1 MTKVTELPFIGG
13 ADPVT
18 TSFIVVDNKLTRR
31 ISYTQLRNG
40 LARFNQDLFTTST
53 VIFNIVSATNTV
65 TAVDIRGQNIFSL
78 RGITTIGAVQANFLQ
93 VGGAS
98 YEFIR
103 DRFEPIPTVYIS
115 NYNNNAQGLLL
126 VLQGYRNNFISNS
139 LYKLPVIKGE
149 MARGTPAVPE
159 AIQDRDTLFAISAGG
174 HDGRFWTGSRNV
186 GNVGLLSF
194 TAQGNW
200 SGTTNTTTNAGTR
213 MSLTVQ
219 PPGVCLSTSSQQTII
234 YQYWT
239 EDTIPTNNIGFG
251 GGADGRYHVSFTS
264 SGTQYNGHGRTNV
277 YLTNSTFDL
286 WGVPQE
292 DSNPDNY
299 TLPDTLSITFY
310 ASQGNGI
317 SARRNQIQSGNTLGR
332 IQFFGETGIESTS
345 TVTQIKTAELFVKS
359 LNTFTSTATG
369 GAVVVL
375 TTLNSGTNIES
386 PRLSLSNV
394 EHIYSSDI
402 HSFKTANSS
411 TIVTINT
418 TSFVVK
424 SVRAVRGTVPA
435 GFSPMYYNT
444 STGEIIVVY

>member
-1 MTKVTELPFIGG
+1 MTKVTELPFLFGP
-13 ADPVT
+13 DDVT
-18 TSFIVVDNKLTRR
+18 TSFIVVDRKLTKRLNY
-31 ISYTQLRNG
+31 IQLKNQINR
-40 LARFNQDLFTTST
+40 ADQDLFTNSN
-53 VIFNIVSATNTV
+53 VIFNGVTVTNTLTVTSIIATSITATQSIVSYGN
-65 TAVDIRGQNIFSL
+65 IRS
-78 RGITTIGAVQANFLQ
+78 RTLQ

-98 YEFIR
+98 YSFVVN
-103 DRFEPIPTVYIS
+103 RFNPVHNVHIS
-115 NYNNNAQGLLL
+115 NYDPAEGLSL
-126 VLQGYRNNFISNS
+126 VLQGYRNNFQTP
-139 LYKLPVIKGE
+139 LYKFPVIRGE
-149 MARGTPAVPE
+149 MARGLPAVPE
-159 AIQDRDTLFAISAGG
+159 AIQDRDILFAISAGG
-174 HDGRFWTGSRNV
+174 YDGRAWSGSRDV
-186 GNVGLLSF
+186 GNVAFLSF

-200 SGTTNTTTNAGTR
+200 TGTTNTTTNAGTR
-213 MSLTVQ
+213 ISLKAQ
-219 PPGVCLSTSSQQTII
+219 PPGVYLTTSSQQTII
-234 YQYWT
+234 HQYWT

-251 GGADGRYHVSFTS
+251 GGADGGYNVSFTS
-264 SGTQYNGHGRTNV
+264 SGTRYNGHGRTKV

-286 WGVPQE
+286 WGVPRE
-292 DSNPDNY
+292 DSTPDNY
-299 TLPDTLSITFY
+299 TLPDTLSIAFY
-310 ASQGNGI
+310 ASRGNGI
-317 SARRNQIQSGNTLGR
+317 SARRNRIQRGDTLGR
-332 IQFFGETGIESTS
+332 IQFFGETDTKSTS
-345 TVTQIKTAELFVKS
+345 TETQIKTAELFVKS

>member
-1 MTKVTELPFIGG
+1 MTKVTELPFLGEAG
-13 ADPVT
+13 SN

-31 ISYTQLRNG
+31 IGYNSLKIQLGR
-40 LARFNQDLFTTST
+40 DLSLFFDQALYTTSSVVFNT
-53 VIFNIVSATNTV
+53 ITATNNIVSLGTIFANRRIQIGGLTNQYAFDQGDPMLILGNRFTGPV
-65 TAVDIRGQNIFSL
+65 PTILLQGYKLNFNSNFSFLNRSPYPIIRGEVSGGTFNAPTAVSADDGIFSL
-78 RGITTIGAVQANFLQ
+78 SI
-93 VGGAS
+93 
-98 YEFIR
+98 
-103 DRFEPIPTVYIS
+103 
-115 NYNNNAQGLLL
+115 
-126 VLQGYRNNFISNS
+126 
-139 LYKLPVIKGE
+139 
-149 MARGTPAVPE
+149 
-159 AIQDRDTLFAISAGG
+159 GG
-174 HDGRFWTGSRNV
+174 HDGITWISTRGF
-186 GNVGLLSF
+186 GNPGRMFFAS
-194 TAQGNW
+194 QENW
-200 SGTTNTTTNAGTR
+200 GGTFEDTTNAGIR
-213 MSLTVQ
+213 FSFQLQ
-219 PPGVCLSTSSQQTII
+219 PPSVYLSTSSRQTII
-234 YQYWT
+234 HQYWS
-239 EDTIPTNNIGFG
+239 EFGNGQLPKNNIGFG
-251 GGADGRYHVSFTS
+251 GGADGVNPSLRISNDTYYTGYGS
-264 SGTQYNGHGRTNV
+264 TNV
-277 YLTNSTFDL
+277 FLNNSTFSL
-286 WGVPQE
+286 YGVPRE

-299 TLPDTLSITFY
+299 TLPDTLSIAFY
-310 ASQGNGI
+310 ASQGSGS
-317 SARRNQIQSGNTLGR
+317 SARRNRIQKGNTLGR
-332 IQFFGETGIESTS
+332 IQFFGETGVQSTS

>member
-1 MTKVTELPFIGG
+1 MTKVTELPFIGVSDT
-13 ADPVT
+13 A
-18 TSFIVVDNKLTRR
+18 SFIVVDNKLTRR
-31 ISYTQLRNG
+31 VSYSQLRNS
-40 LARFNQDLFTTST
+40 LARFDQNLFTTST
-53 VIFNIVSATNTV
+53 VIFNVVSATNTV
-65 TAVDIRGQNIFSL
+65 TAAELIGKTVIATQ
-78 RGITTIGAVQANFLQ
+78 GIGTVGSVAATFMQ
-93 VGGAS
+93 VGGGS
-98 YEFIR
+98 YDFIFN
-103 DRFEPIPTVYIS
+103 RFVPIPTLYVS
-115 NYNNNAQGLLL
+115 NHKINSQGLLL
-126 VLQGYRNNFISNS
+126 VLQGYRDFFISNS
-139 LYKLPVIKGE
+139 SYKFPVIKGE
-149 MARGTPAVPE
+149 MARGGTAAPE

-174 HDGRFWTGSRNV
+174 HDGRLWTGSRNV

-200 SGTTNTTTNAGTR
+200 SGTTNTTTNAGAR
-213 MSLTVQ
+213 ISLTVQ
-219 PPGVCLSTSSQQTII
+219 PPGVYLSTSSQQTII

-251 GGADGRYHVSFTS
+251 GGADGRYPVSFNS
-264 SGTQYNGHGRTNV
+264 SGTRYNGYGLTNV
-277 YLTNSTFDL
+277 YLNNSTFNL
-286 WGVPQE
+286 WGVPRE

-299 TLPDTLSITFY
+299 ALPDTLSIAFY
-310 ASQGNGI
+310 ASRGSGS
-317 SARRNQIQSGNTLGR
+317 SARRNRIRRGDTLGR
-332 IQFFGETGIESTS
+332 IQFFGETDTQSTS
-345 TVTQIKTAELFVKS
+345 TKTQIKTAELFVKS

-411 TIVTINT
+411 TIVTINS

-424 SVRAVRGTVPA
+424 SVRAVQGTVPA
-435 GFSPMYYNT
+435 GFRPMYYNT